1 MLLVLIPAAWLGV
14 VMLLVV
20 LCRMAARADAPPSPA
35 AEANPHSVGDGLV
48 LWEAP
53 PASALAG
60 SWRLQNAT
68 RRRQAVPPLRRGRP
82 SARKRRI
89 ATHGVR

>member
-1 MLLVLIPAAWLGV
+1 MLLVLIPVAWIGV
-14 VMLLVV
+14 VTLLVI
-20 LCRMAARADAPPSPA
+20 LCRMAARADAPPSAA
-35 AEANPHSVGDGLV
+35 AEASPHWVGDGLA

-60 SWRLQNAT
+60 SWRLQDAT
-68 RRRQAVPPLRRGRP
+68 RRRQAVPPLRRRRP